1 MNARRTEPVCP
12 CVVSACGGMVMIDP
26 RLLKILVCPKC
37 HGDLEHKDDRL
48 ICTQCGLR
56 YPIRDGIPVML
67 VEEAEPSKSAEEPS
81 SGSSS

>member
-1 MNARRTEPVCP
+1 M
-12 CVVSACGGMVMIDP
+12 MIDH
-26 RLLKILVCPKC
+26 RLLKILVCPQC

-67 VEEAEPSKSAEEPS
+67 VEEAEPSESAEEPS